1 MSRTQDSIDI
11 LSSQI
16 VAEQVERLGNS
27 TIECFAGMNLLK
39 KTAQQYLNC
48 SPGIT
53 QGRLFE
59 IIEATKFNVNAAKA
73 GEIFR
78 AFTTDSLGDPH
89 AAADIVIKDGYNI
102 LKEIQ
107 AKSSNSAAGLV
118 RMVSDAKYKDMDRLV
133 NTEKAEKVKELIEK
147 RAAANGIY
155 ADDYRQAAPHIKGEL
170 QYKNIGSGGTT
181 HDEAMRATENTNQY
195 VLEQKV
201 SQFVSGT
208 FSAMAN
214 GALAG
219 AFVGGGTAVFQQGFQ
234 VAAGSQSITNASKNI
249 AKTTGQS
256 AARNAVTAGIAHG
269 IKYLGK
275 DLPFIKGNAA
285 VALAS
290 SAVKCTEL
298 TYQYIKGHI
307 SVEEYLERVGE
318 NAVSTLSG
326 IVLSAAGAVMF
337 GPVGAAAAAT
347 VAMIGMKQLYQ
358 SFITAREDL
367 KLTIE
372 ERKKAEQLSMLMIEQ
387 IQQEERAVVEFY
399 KQNGE
404 IVTDLTDLVKKS
416 IHQDSSNIA
425 ETIYELTSKLGVF
438 IKYDTQEKFDDFMLS
453 EEALKL

>member
-27 TIECFAGMNLLK
+27 TIECFAGMDLLK
-39 KTAQQYLNC
+39 KTAQQYMNC
-48 SPGIT
+48 APGIT

-73 GEIFR
+73 GEMFR

-107 AKSSNSAAGLV
+107 AKSSNSAAALA

-133 NTEKAEKVKELIEK
+133 NTEKAEKVKELIDK

-155 ADDYRQAAPHIKGEL
+155 ADDYQQAAPHVKGEL
-170 QYKNIGSGGTT
+170 KYKDIGSGGTT
-181 HDEAMRATENTNQY
+181 HEEAMRATENTNQY

-219 AFVGGGTAVFQQGFQ
+219 AFVGGGTAAFQQGFQ
-234 VAAGSQSITNASKNI
+234 VAAGNQTITSASKNI
-249 AKTTGQS
+249 AKTAGES
-256 AARNAVTAGIAHG
+256 SARNAVTAGIAHG

-275 DLPFIKGNAA
+275 DLPFIKGNVA

-307 SVEEYLERVGE
+307 TIEEYLERVGE

-326 IVLSAAGAVMF
+326 VVLSAAGALMF

-372 ERKKAEQLSMLMIEQ
+372 ERKKAEQLSVLMIEQ
-387 IQQEERAVVEFY
+387 IQQEERSVVEFY

-404 IVTDLTDLVKKS
+404 VVTDLTDLVKKS
-416 IHQDSSNIA
+416 IHEDSSNIA